1 MNQLRQGEGERG
13 AIKSILISL
22 GSLPIVDKTKE
33 SADEDPNSYLRNVK
47 LKEVTWWNRTS
58 FRFGCFGLEKLSKGN
73 VEFAEQICR
82 ANLQRSF
89 PLSRAGGERRNKR
102 PLLPPFAR
110 I

>member
-1 MNQLRQGEGERG
+1 MNQLCQDEGENG

-22 GSLPIVDKTKE
+22 GSVPIVDKTKE
-33 SADEDPNSYLRNVK
+33 SADEDPNSYLRDVK

-73 VEFAEQICR
+73 VEFAEQTR
-82 ANLQRSF
+82 FPRSF
-89 PLSRAGGERRNKR
+89 PLSRPDGERRRNKR
-102 PLLPPFAR
+102 PPLPPFAR